1 MPSVAVDIFKKDIRG
16 NPVWSDAVDDLETA
30 RFRLSQLA
38 TVIPGEYFA
47 FDQRTHRIVASLGQL
62 LSARS

>member
-1 MPSVAVDIFKKDIRG
+1 MPSVAVEVSKKDIRG
-16 NPVWSDAVDDLETA
+16 NPVWIDAVDDPETA

-38 TVIPGEYFA
+38 TVLPGEYFA